1 MIFIETPVFT
11 RQITALLDDDQ
22 YKELQLQLIMN
33 PEAGDLI
40 QGTGGLRNIRVAA
53 KGQGKRGGGRVIY
66 YHFVSASQIAFLLAY
81 PKGEQE
87 DLSSDQKKA
96 LRQVIENW
104 R

>member
-1 MIFIETPVFT
+1 MIFIETSVFT
-11 RQITALLDDDQ
+11 RQINELVDDET
-22 YKELQLQLIMN
+22 YRELQQLLMAN

-40 QGTGGLRNIRVAA
+40 QGTGGLRKIRIAA
-53 KGQGKRGGGRVIY
+53 KGHGKRGGARVIY

-87 DLSSDQKKA
+87 DLTSDQKKV
-96 LRQVIENW
+96 LRQVIEKW